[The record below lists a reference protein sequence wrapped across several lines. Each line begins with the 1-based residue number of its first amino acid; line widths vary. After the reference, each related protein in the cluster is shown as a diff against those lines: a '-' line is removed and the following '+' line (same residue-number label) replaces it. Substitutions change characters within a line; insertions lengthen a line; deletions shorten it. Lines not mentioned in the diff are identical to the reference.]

1 MPVVE
6 HSVDVAAPPA
16 RCYAFFEDLAV
27 WPQWFPYLA
36 RASGEL
42 KAGAKLHLTFAAG
55 ERPFPLSLSVEE
67 VQPAAYVRWI
77 GGAYG
82 VKGRHTHSFASDGNG
97 GTRVSWRE
105 EITGLGA
112 RLLTRNV
119 LEKIREEVAGALHR
133 WKALVEAQAT

>member
-1 MPVVE
+1 VPVVE
-6 HSVDVAAPPA
+6 HVVEVAAPPA
-16 RCYAFFEDLAV
+16 RCFEVFADLAA

-42 KAGAKLHLTFAAG
+42 RPGGQLHLTFSAG
-55 ERPFPLSLSVEE
+55 QRPFPLSLAVED
-67 VQPAAYVRWI
+67 VQPEAFVRWS

-82 VKGRHTHSFASDGNG
+82 LRGRHTHSFASDGNG

-105 EITGLGA
+105 EISGLGA
-112 RLLTRNV
+112 RLLTRNL